1 MPKNAY
7 DIAAL
12 NALTT
17 AISDLATRQGEMTDA
32 VADQVR
38 EQRATNLL
46 VRSQI
51 LTDPTEKARLQ
62 AEAATLMDTPRR
74 RTTSRRMTHRS
85 QIQELHR

>member
-17 AISDLATRQGEMTDA
+17 AISDLAARQAEMADA

-38 EQRATNLL
+38 EQHVTNLL

-51 LTDPTEKARLQ
+51 LTDPAEKERLQ
-62 AEAATLMDTPRR
+62 SEAASLMDAPRR
-74 RTTSRRMTHRS
+74 RMNSRRAARTRTK
-85 QIQELHR
+85 EER

>member
-17 AISDLATRQGEMTDA
+17 AVSDLAARQAEMADA

-51 LTDPTEKARLQ
+51 LTDPAEKERLQ
-62 AEAATLMDTPRR
+62 SEAASLMDAPRR
-74 RTTSRRMTHRS
+74 RMGSRRAARTRTKE
-85 QIQELHR
+85 QDR

>member
-17 AISDLATRQGEMTDA
+17 AVSDLAARQAEMADA
-32 VADQVR
+32 VVDQVR

-51 LTDPTEKARLQ
+51 LTDP
-62 AEAATLMDTPRR
+62 AE
-74 RTTSRRMTHRS
+74 
-85 QIQELHR
+85 